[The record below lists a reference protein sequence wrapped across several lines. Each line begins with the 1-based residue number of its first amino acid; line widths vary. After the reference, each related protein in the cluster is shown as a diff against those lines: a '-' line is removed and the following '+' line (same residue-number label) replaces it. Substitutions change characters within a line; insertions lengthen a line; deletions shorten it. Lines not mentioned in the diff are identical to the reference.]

1 MARIFIS
8 REVKDNPF
16 WINLCKDAGHSVIGY
31 SCIETISEPFEYNTA
46 ADWIFFSS
54 SEGVHHFIKQKPKF
68 SSRIAAM
75 GMGTA
80 QTLKQYHYEAD
91 FIGQSA
97 EPEKVAIDFQNII
110 SLGQTILFPQSKQ
123 TRNSIAPH
131 LKNCSIQRLTVYS
144 TESKKVIPTDADLY
158 IFSSPSN
165 VDSYFDQH
173 PINLSKPMI
182 AFGPATEARIKEKG
196 CQNILALK
204 NVSGEEIFHAIKVS
218 LLGLEG

>member
-8 REVKDNPF
+8 REVIDNPL
-16 WINLCKDAGHSVIGY
+16 WINLCKDEGHSVIGY

-46 ADWIFFSS
+46 VDWIFFSS
-54 SEGVHHFIKQKPKF
+54 SEGVHHLIKQNPKI

-80 QTLKQYHYEAD
+80 QTLKQYHYESE
-91 FIGQSA
+91 FIGQST
-97 EPEKVAIDFQNII
+97 EPEKVAFDFQNHI
-110 SLGQTILFPQSKQ
+110 SPGQTILFPQSKQ
-123 TRNSIAPH
+123 TRNSIAPY
-131 LKNCSIQRLTVYS
+131 LKNCHIQRLTVYS
-144 TESKKVIPTDADLY
+144 TESKKVMPTDADLY

-165 VDSYFDQH
+165 VDSYFNQH
-173 PINLSKPMI
+173 PVDLSKPMI
-182 AFGPATEARIKEKG
+182 AFGLATETRIREKG

-204 NVSGEEIFHAIKVS
+204 NLSGEEIFHAIKVS